1 MVSLR
6 SSSSDSAS
14 DGRRSRNSQLEPRL
28 LCFKFE
34 HLKALRSR
42 EIRRSLG
49 AALRCHATGL
59 AEITYT
65 DEGCAL
71 DPPSDGRWPSD
82 RADRSDGAASSDN
95 EARSGSEEHGQ
106 PSAENTRASDSQV
119 LCALRALGEPSKV
132 QVSHVCKQ
140 LLAANLQVLEIA
152 CVDPLALYLICHSSA
167 KLAVAEA
174 LVRDGHGVRPVTEVY
189 PGPSAS
195 VLAAAGLSSLAI
207 AQPKARPQ
215 DLAMFAG
222 VWVEDGIWSTDSVG
236 DEGAHNDD
244 SAGLDDPG
252 QSHFA
257 ASERAF
263 HGSRRLRF
271 VSRRGLLAE
280 AHFGE
285 SFRVIAGSFA
295 LEEDSTTFEPKDDVR
310 EVHEEGSKAIAVRKI
325 AVDTEPTPLHMGS
338 FTSQLV
344 ASSEMKDI
352 PEGTIWRR
360 ISRSDSHTAAVE
372 LLTEQAGGPGSAPP
386 ASGLRAGAWIICGDF
401 CLQVLGPPRGEG
413 LIGGTLC
420 QSLEQLCSVEG
431 EEGVASEMSTRFE
444 ASAGKVLAD
453 GRVQRDRGLGRA
465 VEEGALLCGAQQDE
479 DGFKTASILYSTGLM
494 TKGGSLTLESVA
506 GSFTQ
511 IWRIRELEANPFDS
525 PALRASRR
533 MSSLSTGKLA
543 SPSAAV
549 ARIASAMGPKG
560 RGKSAP
566 GKGKGKGKSGIKG
579 SRRSSR
585 PRQAGSAPFPSPGP
599 IGAWSSVRPTLPLR
613 GASAMSR
620 PPTARP
626 RPAAPPLR
634 MGGLPERKVED
645 RGREPRA
652 IGGPFPDRFY
662 DRFQSRSVTLNP
674 APHRD
679 SHRSA
684 SRRRSRS
691 PGPRARAEPMGAQ
704 KEKIRHRSRGRHRS
718 RSRSRRRRKT

>member
-1 MVSLR
+1 MCP
-6 SSSSDSAS
+6 A
-14 DGRRSRNSQLEPRL
+14 SQLWDVQPWNGFTDPSEL
-28 LCFKFE
+28 
-34 HLKALRSR
+34 A
-42 EIRRSLG
+42 
-49 AALRCHATGL
+49 HAV
-59 AEITYT
+59 
-65 DEGCAL
+65 
-71 DPPSDGRWPSD
+71 R
-82 RADRSDGAASSDN
+82 
-95 EARSGSEEHGQ
+95 
-106 PSAENTRASDSQV
+106 
-119 LCALRALGEPSKV
+119 
-132 QVSHVCKQ
+132 CKQ

-152 CVDPLALYLICHSSA
+152 CVDPLALYLICYSSA

-222 VWVEDGIWSTDSVG
+222 VWVEDGIWPADSVG

-252 QSHFA
+252 QSHFP

-325 AVDTEPTPLHMGS
+325 AVDTEPTPLHTGS

-360 ISRSDSHTAAVE
+360 ISRSDSHMAAVE

-479 DGFKTASILYSTGLM
+479 SGFKTASILYSTGLM

-560 RGKSAP
+560 RGKSVP

-585 PRQAGSAPFPSPGP
+585 PSQEKLDSISLTALRTWECTSQPRSLRAEGKRQQNPRPRPRAERRSGQQQSSKTQLKSLRQKAASSRVQPNNQIARRTPNARAGSAAFPSPGP

-634 MGGLPERKVED
+634 VGGLPERKVED

-718 RSRSRRRRKT
+718 RSRRGLNTHSNLVAMSIRLRHLIAD